1 MRKRK
6 SVAIIVVTVKFA
18 SQYLLQS
25 VGVWG
30 GSARDQSS
38 GHHPASSSKIAQ
50 ERVAPCRG
58 RGRGRRKAAA
68 WPASP
73 GAGWPSPH
81 WPGARSVTSLSGF
94 APLGRPSPPSS
105 LLAISSKY
113 LKLSSDR
120 TYSVGPC
127 RPCSCGPPFPSRVVE
142 GKTRGRPGARGKD
155 RHGDSR
161 RTGVTGVPMRAA

>member
-1 MRKRK
+1 MDRVRE
-6 SVAIIVVTVKFA
+6 SVAAALDPRVNVDRLPLRPKLVRCKLDVRRHRA
-18 SQYLLQS
+18 
-25 VGVWG
+25 
-30 GSARDQSS
+30 AE
-38 GHHPASSSKIAQ
+38 AKIAQ

-58 RGRGRRKAAA
+58 RGRGRRNAAA